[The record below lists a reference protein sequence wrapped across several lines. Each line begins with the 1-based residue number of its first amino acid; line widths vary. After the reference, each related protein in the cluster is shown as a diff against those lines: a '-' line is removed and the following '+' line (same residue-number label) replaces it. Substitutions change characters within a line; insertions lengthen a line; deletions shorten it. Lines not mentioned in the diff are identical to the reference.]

1 MPLLPIR
8 TTVLYTVQ
16 LWAVFYS
23 QSSSKKNLLNKISK
37 KKMLEFLQQPWPWYV
52 AGPLIGLT
60 VPVLLILGNKTFGI
74 SSSFRHICASC
85 MPVKIPFFS
94 YNWKKEIWNL
104 IFVLGIL
111 LGGIIAMQFLANPH
125 PIIINQKLATE
136 LSEYGITNFN
146 NLVPSEIMNW
156 QSLFSVK
163 GLVML
168 VAGGFLVGFGTRYAG
183 GCTSGHAIMGISNL
197 QLPSLIATVCFMV
210 GGFIMANFILPF
222 ILLL

>member
-1 MPLLPIR
+1 M
-8 TTVLYTVQ
+8 Q

-23 QSSSKKNLLNKISK
+23 QSSSKKNLLNKNRH

-125 PIIINQKLATE
+125 PIIINQKLAAE
-136 LSEYGITNFN
+136 LSGYGITNFN
-146 NLVPSEIMNW
+146 NLVPLEIMNW